1 MLFGGGGIQPDIVIP
16 IDSNEISAKYRE
28 IYHSNSIQ
36 EFVYDRFTKKLPA
49 YSIENFLS
57 GYNLPDQEFND
68 FISFLSRKGIAVNK
82 LEADRLHQIIQ
93 SDIEALVGRYY
104 FGREA
109 YFKIKNRKDQFVAS
123 ALRALGIQI
132 S

>member
-1 MLFGGGGIQPDIVIP
+1 M
-16 IDSNEISAKYRE
+16 
-28 IYHSNSIQ
+28 
-36 EFVYDRFTKKLPA
+36 PA

-57 GYNLPDQEFND
+57 GYNLPDSEFND
-68 FISFLSRKGIAVNK
+68 FISFLLKKGIAVNK

-109 YFKIKNRKDQFVAS
+109 YFKIKNRKDHFVAG
-123 ALRALGIQI
+123 AFRALGIQMH
-132 S
+132 